1 MAAANETPST
11 EVQWWSVL
19 LGAALLGAV
28 APWFLGGVD
37 SDLRPTLRV
46 LLCGG
51 LLAVVL
57 STQRM
62 PAFLRAKPAQYFLG
76 VVVLDAA
83 WYCQGTFNAPG
94 FLTLFAIPVFAA
106 TLTSQGWLG
115 LAVAAFAVVGTVATA
130 GFASQELLWY
140 AAQLGLYPTGGAWHP
155 TTLDTLKIE
164 TSGDVATQI
173 GALVTFALALI
184 GVALFGG
191 AVSRVLARTQHALQE
206 ATRAQR
212 ESEALVARVMERSGA
227 PECLVSHFTGDVV
240 ETNAAFDARFP
251 PHGTR
256 TLFEYLTPEYPEVVQ
271 RLLESASGAAVSGIV
286 CRPDGG
292 FALLDV
298 SVRPAEGGDAT
309 ARLVQVRDTPA
320 EVIAATAIDE
330 LGIGLAVVSPTGRV
344 LTSNAQFLS
353 AFPSASIGADVRL
366 ALTGCSGLSGEWWN
380 IAPQRKARLNAQRG
394 SEALSLTVRLIGAN
408 ADSACTVLFLEV
420 AHA

>member
-1 MAAANETPST
+1 MAAENETFST
-11 EVQWWSVL
+11 EAQWWSVL

-28 APWFLGGVD
+28 GPWFLGGVD

-51 LLAVVL
+51 LLAVAL
-57 STQRM
+57 SMPRL
-62 PAFLRAKPAQYFLG
+62 PAFLRAKPLQYFLG

-83 WYCQGTFNAPG
+83 WYYQGTFNAPG

-106 TLTSQGWLG
+106 ALASQGWLG
-115 LAVAAFAVVGTVATA
+115 LAVAVFAVVGTATTA
-130 GFASQELLWY
+130 GLASQQLLWY
-140 AAQLGLYPTGGAWHP
+140 AAQLGIYPAGSAWHP
-155 TTLDTLKIE
+155 TTLDALKIE
-164 TSGDVATQI
+164 TSGDVAAQV
-173 GALVTFALALI
+173 GALITFALALI

-191 AVSRVLARTQHALQE
+191 TVSRVLARFQEALQA

-212 ESEALVARVMERSGA
+212 ESETLVARMLEQSGA
-227 PECLVSHFTGDVV
+227 PECLVSQFTGDVV
-240 ETNAAFDARFP
+240 QTNAVFDARFP

-271 RLLESASGAAVSGIV
+271 RLLESASGGAVSGIA

-298 SVRPAEGGDAT
+298 SVRPAAGGDAT
-309 ARLVQVRDTPA
+309 ARLVQVRDTAA
-320 EVIAATAIDE
+320 ETIAATAIDE

-344 LTSNAQFLS
+344 LTSNGQFLS
-353 AFPSASIGADVRL
+353 AFPSASVGADVHL
-366 ALTGCSGLSGEWWN
+366 ALTGCSGLSGEWWD

-394 SEALSLTVRLIGAN
+394 SDALSLTVRLIGAN